1 MSPMPPTDSIFLM
14 AEKRENPMHVG
25 GLHVFKVPDGAGP
38 DYVNE
43 TYHRLL
49 AWGEVQPWF
58 RLRPQRSLASLGQ
71 WSWGVDEDIDL
82 EYHARLSALPRPG
95 RVRELLELT
104 SRLHG
109 TLLDRQR
116 PLWEFNLIEGLTG
129 NRFAVYMKLHHSL
142 TDGVSA
148 LRLLSRTLSTDPT
161 AMDMAPPW
169 AVPSPPPSGKP
180 AVGPSGPLA
189 APGPSGL
196 LAAPGPSGLLAAP
209 GPSGLLA
216 APGPSGL
223 LAAPVRVAHAV
234 VEYTGQLAGFGRVLA
249 RTINQGLREESTPLP
264 MQAPKTILNVPITG
278 ARRFAA
284 QSWPLE
290 RLRAVRST
298 LGGTTNDLVLAMCSG
313 ALRHYLL
320 ELGALPDRPLVAM
333 VPVSLRANR
342 NRHDPNGNALGTI
355 LCNLGTHLAD
365 PAQRHE
371 QIQNSMARGK
381 RIFAGLTPLQ
391 VTALSALVVAP
402 LAAAP
407 MPGVIRLAPPSFNL
421 VISNVPGP
429 VRPLYWSGARLEG
442 IYPLSIPIDGLA
454 LNITVTTYA
463 GNMEFGLIGCRRN
476 VPHLQRLL
484 TNLETALVDLADAA
498 GLTP

>member
-1 MSPMPPTDSIFLM
+1 MSPMPATDSIFLM
-14 AEKRENPMHVG
+14 IEKRENPMHVG
-25 GLHVFKVPDGAGP
+25 GLQVFKVPEGAGP

-49 AWGEVQPWF
+49 ACGEVQPWF

-71 WSWGVDEDIDL
+71 WSWGVDDEIDL

-129 NRFAVYMKLHHSL
+129 GRFAVYTKLHHAL

-148 LRLLSRTLSTDPT
+148 LRLLNRTLSADPT
-161 AMDMAPPW
+161 AMDMSPPW
-169 AVPSPPPSGKP
+169 ALPSPLPGKP
-180 AVGPSGPLA
+180 AAGPSGPLA
-189 APGPSGL
+189 APIQVTQAV
-196 LAAPGPSGLLAAP
+196 AAYA
-209 GPSGLLA
+209 
-216 APGPSGL
+216 
-223 LAAPVRVAHAV
+223 
-234 VEYTGQLAGFGRVLA
+234 GQLAGLGRVLV
-249 RTINQGLREESTPLP
+249 RTINQGLREAATPLP
-264 MQAPKTILNVPITG
+264 LQAPKTILNVPITG

-290 RLRAVRST
+290 RLRAVRSA

-320 ELGALPDRPLVAM
+320 ELGALPDRPLIAM
-333 VPVSLRANR
+333 VPVSLRTGR
-342 NRHDPNGNALGTI
+342 TQHDPAGNAIGTI
-355 LCNLGTHLAD
+355 LCNLGTDLAD
-365 PAQRHE
+365 PAQRYE
-371 QIQNSMARGK
+371 QVRTSMSSGK
-381 RIFAGLTPLQ
+381 QIFAELTPLQ

-402 LAAAP
+402 LAATP
-407 MPGVIRLAPPSFNL
+407 LPGVIRFTPPPFNL

-429 VRPLYWSGARLEG
+429 AKPLYWSGARLEG

-454 LNITVTTYA
+454 LNITVTSYA
-463 GNMEFGLIGCRRN
+463 GNLEFGLTGCRRN

-484 TNLETALVDLADAA
+484 THLETSLTELADAA
-498 GLTP
+498 GVGLLSR